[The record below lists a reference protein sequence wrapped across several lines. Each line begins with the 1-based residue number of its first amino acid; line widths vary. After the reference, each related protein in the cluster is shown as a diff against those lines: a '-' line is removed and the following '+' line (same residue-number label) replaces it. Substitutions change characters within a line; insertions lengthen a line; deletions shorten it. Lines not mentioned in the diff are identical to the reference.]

1 MAQVVSTQEREF
13 SPLSPTKKA
22 ILNQEGLRSI
32 LFCLKEGQRIPLH
45 TSPYRVITL
54 VLSGRG
60 MFFLGSEENFVE
72 LKGGDYVLYERQ
84 EPHGFY
90 ALEDMVVLAFVF

>member
-45 TSPYRVITL
+45 TSPYRGDNIGSIRKGN
-54 VLSGRG
+54 VLFR
-60 MFFLGSEENFVE
+60 F
-72 LKGGDYVLYERQ
+72 
-84 EPHGFY
+84 
-90 ALEDMVVLAFVF
+90 

>member
-1 MAQVVSTQEREF
+1 
-13 SPLSPTKKA
+13 
-22 ILNQEGLRSI
+22 
-32 LFCLKEGQRIPLH
+32 
-45 TSPYRVITL
+45 VITL